1 MRARA
6 TRYARL
12 ISLPEKESPAARTI
26 RGHGLTLAVFPAGG

>member
-6 TRYARL
+6 TRHTRL
-12 ISLPEKESPAARTI
+12 ITLLEKELPAARTI